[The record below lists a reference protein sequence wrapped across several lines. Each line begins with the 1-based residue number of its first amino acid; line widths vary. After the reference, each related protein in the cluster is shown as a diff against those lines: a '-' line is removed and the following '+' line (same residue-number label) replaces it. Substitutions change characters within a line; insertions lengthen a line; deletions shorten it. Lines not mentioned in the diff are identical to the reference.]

1 MLSLAWHT
9 LRSRKGAF
17 AGAFVALMCA
27 AALITACGVL
37 LETGL
42 RGGIAAERYAGAPVM
57 VGADQQIHWTK
68 HKKNKVKTK
77 SKPLA
82 ERAWLPA
89 DIAGRLGAVPGV
101 TKVVP
106 EVTFPARTARG
117 IADGHAWDSAALTP
131 FTLTAGRAP
140 RTAGEVVV
148 DARAGLR
155 PGADLVV
162 TATAAPKTYR
172 VVGVTA
178 QALPRRSDLF
188 FSGEEARRLAGR
200 PGQVSAIGVFPASA
214 EQAVRAALR
223 GTPAKVYAGDARGRL
238 EFTDASQAAVTLVS
252 MGGALGG
259 TSLLVAILVVVG
271 TFTLSIEQRRR
282 ELALLRA
289 VAATPRQ
296 VRKMIGREALL
307 VGAVAGLLGAAGGL
321 GVARWLR
328 ALFVDHGVMPPN
340 LRLVLSPFPMAAGLL
355 ATLVAG
361 WAAARVSVRR
371 TARIRPAEALAE
383 AAVERTRP
391 PLARTL
397 LGLVVLA
404 GYITLLAVL
413 RTLDMEAAATPV
425 TFLAVVLAAFAVAL
439 LGPVIA
445 RVAMTVLTVP
455 LRLSRVS
462 GHLAAANNR
471 ANTRRLASVI
481 TPLTLAIGMACT
493 ILFAP
498 ATLGAAA
505 TRQAHEGVK
514 AGNVLTGRVSREAT
528 GSVRSLPGV
537 RAVTAMLPTTIHAG
551 RGKYGAQG
559 VTPAGLAETI
569 DPGVRAGSLDRFGEG
584 AMAVSTTAAGHMR
597 AHFGDAMALTLG
609 DGTPVRARVVAI
621 YDRGLGFGD
630 VLLPYDTVA
639 AHVDD
644 PLPPQVLVAGGSAD
658 ALQRA
663 VRAYP
668 GVRALSIERARALQE
683 AQQNKNAEVNLVIMG
698 LIIAFT
704 AIAIVNTL
712 AMATAERSR
721 EFALLRL
728 VGTTRRQILRMLR
741 VETLTV
747 TITGTVLGT
756 AIALGTLS
764 AYGAGMT
771 GSARPAFPPGEY
783 LVIVAAAGI
792 LALLATSVPGRLAL
806 TVHPAEAIGAR
817 ED

>member
-1 MLSLAWHT
+1 MLSLSWRT
-9 LRSRKGAF
+9 LRSRKGSF

-42 RGGIAAERYAGAPVM
+42 RGGVAAERYAGAPIM
-57 VGADQQIHWTK
+57 VGADQSIHWTK
-68 HKKNKVKTK
+68 HKKHKTK

-89 DIAGRLGAVPGV
+89 DIAGRLRAVPGV

-106 EVTFPARTARG
+106 EVTFPARTPRG
-117 IADGHAWDSAALTP
+117 TAEGHAWDSAALTP
-131 FTLTAGRAP
+131 FTLAAGRAP
-140 RTAGEVVV
+140 RTDAEVVV

-162 TATAAPKTYR
+162 VATAAPKTYR

-178 QALPRRSDLF
+178 QALPRQTGLF
-188 FSGEEARRLAGR
+188 FSGGEARRLAGR
-200 PGQVSAIGVFPASA
+200 PGQVSAIGVFPAGA
-214 EQAVRAALR
+214 EPAVRAALA
-223 GTPAKVYAGDARGRL
+223 GTPAKVYAGGARGRL
-238 EFTDASQAAVTLVS
+238 EFTEANQAAVTLVS

-296 VRKMIGREALL
+296 VRRMIGGEALL
-307 VGAVAGLLGAAGGL
+307 VGTVAGLLGAAGGL
-321 GVARWLR
+321 AVARWLR
-328 ALFVDHGVMPPN
+328 SLFVDHGVMPPD
-340 LRLVLSPFPMAAGLL
+340 LRLVVSPFPMAAGLL
-355 ATLVAG
+355 ATLLAG

-383 AAVERTRP
+383 AAVEPRTP

-397 LGLVVLA
+397 AGLVMLA
-404 GYITLLAVL
+404 GHVTLLAVL

-445 RVAMTVLTVP
+445 RLATTLLGPP

-471 ANTRRLASVI
+471 ANTRRLATVI
-481 TPLTLAIGMACT
+481 APLTLAIGMTCT

-498 ATLGAAA
+498 ATLSAAA
-505 TRQAHEGVK
+505 TRQAHDGVT
-514 AGNVLTGRVSREAT
+514 AGNVLSGRVPREAA
-528 GSVRSLPGV
+528 SAVRALPGV
-537 RAVTAMLPTTIHAG
+537 RAATAMLPTTIHAG

-559 VTPAGLAETI
+559 VTPAGLARTI
-569 DPGVRAGSLDRFGEG
+569 DPDVRAGSLDRLGEG
-584 AMAVSTTAAGHMR
+584 GMAVSTTAAGHMHAR
-597 AHFGDAMALTLG
+597 LGATVSLTLG
-609 DGTPVRARVVAI
+609 DGTPLRARVAAI
-621 YDRGLGFGD
+621 YGRGLGFGD

-644 PLPPQVLVAGGSAD
+644 PLAPQVLVAGGSAD
-658 ALQRA
+658 ALRQA

-668 GVRALSIERARALQE
+668 GVRALSTERAQALRE
-683 AQQNKNAEVNLVIMG
+683 ARQNKNAEVNLVIMG

-741 VETLTV
+741 AETLTV
-747 TITGTVLGT
+747 TLTGTVLGT

-771 GSARPAFPPGEY
+771 GSARPAFPPGAY
-783 LVIVAAAGI
+783 LAVVAVAAA
-792 LALLATSVPGRLAL
+792 LALLATSVPGRIALA
-806 TVHPAEAIGAR
+806 TRPAEAIGAR